1 MLHATSCYEGYTFQV
16 DKLMFPAADQQHK
29 GHDCLFSEIS
39 IHSAYHG
46 RTNSSTRS
54 IIDHSFSIF
63 LSVSPSSPSAL
74 HCVVT
79 DPVTAGPSPHQRPSL
94 PKDARPIK
102 KPKRHNDTKANREV
116 RSPSTRT
123 PNDSIREAERCIH
136 KLQTG
141 FGQLAPQMLATTSG
155 LNQLKDPWPA

>member
-1 MLHATSCYEGYTFQV
+1 MP
-16 DKLMFPAADQQHK
+16 PAATK
-29 GHDCLFSEIS
+29 GIPSKLTSSCSQPLINNTRDMTAFSQRFPSTQPITEGLIPVPDRS
-39 IHSAYHG
+39 SIIHSA
-46 RTNSSTRS
+46 SSCQSRP
-54 IIDHSFSIF
+54 HR
-63 LSVSPSSPSAL
+63 PAAL